1 MGLFHCMALP
11 CQTLLWFLGSYSCI
25 KSFQGACPQFIRC
38 QESVL
43 LYLCSHSSLS
53 SSFLFSDYLI
63 SCITTFLPPK
73 FNLKV
78 IGIYSVCLS
87 TKKPPVRNQFHQF
100 DFINFNFCYI
110 LKYPQNDPIS
120 LSLLSAHTFPL
131 SAHHSDFI

>member
-1 MGLFHCMALP
+1 MRLFYCIALL

-43 LYLCSHSSLS
+43 LHICSHSSLS
-53 SSFLFSDYLI
+53 SSFLFSAYLI
-63 SCITTFLPPK
+63 SCVTTSPPQ
-73 FNLKV
+73 FSLKV
-78 IGIYSVCLS
+78 IGIYSICLS
-87 TKKPPVRNQFHQF
+87 TKKNPVLNQFHHF
-100 DFINFNFCYI
+100 YYT

-120 LSLLSAHTFPL
+120 FSLLSAHTFLL